1 MTLAYGNKP
10 KSAQYMKTPHYVII
24 AKPEHS
30 NEIVL
35 KVVVDAETFHAI
47 QNIIKTFTL
56 KKFTEE

>member
-1 MTLAYGNKP
+1 M
-10 KSAQYMKTPHYVII
+10 SASKKPHYVII

-35 KVVVDAETFHAI
+35 KVVVDAETFNAI
-47 QNIIKTFTL
+47 QNIIKAFTL

>member
-1 MTLAYGNKP
+1 MSTSRKP
-10 KSAQYMKTPHYVII
+10 YYVII

-30 NEIVL
+30 SIIVL

-47 QNIIKTFTL
+47 QNIIKAFTS